1 MAVMAHFS
9 FSPRWSQTLGFTL
22 LELLTVIG
30 LSATLISMATPGLQ
44 LWLWRLQVQTV
55 VQSWSADLQGARL
68 QALRSGQTFRMQRLS
83 NCQTQPLAQGDWRC
97 GWQLLRGAGNSA
109 SVTLHTALAGE
120 VSVQIS
126 PAQNSLDINALGE
139 PVAGG
144 LRVVVQARPCTA
156 ASCVKA
162 ICINTAGRLR
172 IMSGNT
178 CT

>member
-1 MAVMAHFS
+1 MAVMTHFS
-9 FSPRWSQTLGFTL
+9 FSPRLSQTLGFTL

-30 LSATLISMATPGLQ
+30 LTATLLSMATPWLQ
-44 LWLWRLQVQTV
+44 LWLWRLQVETV
-55 VQSWSADLQGARL
+55 VQSWSADLQGVRL
-68 QALRSGQTFRMQRLS
+68 QALRSGQAFRIQRLS
-83 NCQTQPLAQGDWRC
+83 NCQNQPLAPGDWRC
-97 GWQLLRGAGNSA
+97 GWQLMRVAGNSA
-109 SVTLHTALAGE
+109 TVTLNNALTGE

-126 PAQNSLDINALGE
+126 PAQNSLDINAFGE

-144 LRVVVQARPCTA
+144 LRVVVQARPCSA

-172 IMSGNT
+172 IISGNT